1 MPQTTGRS
9 SEAVLTGDAPAKKRP
24 YHHGDLRNAIISEAT
39 SRARAHGQQAIVL
52 REIAAQIGVSATAAY
67 RHFTNRQQLVE
78 EVAVRGVVA
87 VGEDIRSS
95 GVDGADSD
103 PGLASYVD
111 LRNACFAAVE
121 FAANEPGWSR
131 MMYET
136 VWIST
141 TVAQASAVNES
152 RLQEIVDRGID
163 AGMFL
168 PGTEIGGNRVFWAGV
183 NGLCA
188 RAMFETDP
196 ADPAETDRVIA
207 RVVDL
212 CATDMLTDV
221 GRAARDAAALPD
233 GRIDALAEI
242 PR

>member
-1 MPQTTGRS
+1 MPETTGRG
-9 SEAVLTGDAPAKKRP
+9 SESVLTEDAPATKRP
-24 YHHGDLRNAIISEAT
+24 YHHGDLRNAIITEAT
-39 SRARAHGQQAIVL
+39 ARARAQGPQAIVL

-78 EVAVRGVVA
+78 EVSVRGVAA
-87 VGEDIRSS
+87 VGEDMFAS
-95 GVDGADSD
+95 GVDGAEADA
-103 PGLASYVD
+103 GLAAYVD
-111 LRNACFAAVE
+111 LRNACFALVE
-121 FAANEPGWSR
+121 FTATESGWSR

-196 ADPAETDRVIA
+196 ADPAESGRVTA

-212 CATDMLTDV
+212 CATDMLTEP
-221 GRAARDAAALPD
+221 GKAARDAVVLPD
-233 GRIDALAEI
+233 GRVGDLAEI
-242 PR
+242 LR